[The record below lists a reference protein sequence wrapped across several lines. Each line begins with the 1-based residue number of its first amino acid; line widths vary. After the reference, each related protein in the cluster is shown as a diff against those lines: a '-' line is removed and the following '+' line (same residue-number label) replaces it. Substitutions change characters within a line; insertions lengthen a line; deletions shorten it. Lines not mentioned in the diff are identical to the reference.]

1 MMHNPLLDKDF
12 LYKLDQ
18 QKHKEVFAKIISLDT
33 NENPI
38 EQIEGRVTAGSINI
52 DGNSAV
58 RRTCSLSLIAK
69 EVNINEF
76 YWGLSN
82 KFRLSIG
89 LKNFVDKNYPDIIWF
104 KQGTFV
110 ITSFN
115 TSISTNNYNIS
126 ISGKDK
132 MCLINGDMG
141 GSLPASVDFGCI
153 ESYETIY
160 NEVIFD
166 NPKSQYQANKYYY
179 YSHKDDSGK
188 EIYIL
193 AEDEYNSRMTY
204 YVKDSM
210 THIEKLPIKTI
221 IRESVHTYA
230 GEPYHNIIINDL
242 EQSALELVEY
252 RGDDEHPLYLIKNAG
267 GIIDNESFNIPEDDI
282 NVVPNGKLKI
292 RRAIKKDKDYVI
304 EDKTITI
311 ADLNDDEYDSLVLDF
326 NSSATKVVL
335 ENGNPK
341 RYYTIVRLKNSDTAG
356 YRITDLVY
364 PSDLIANIG
373 ESLTSILDKIK
384 GMLGDFEYFYDV
396 DGRFIFQ
403 RKKAYINTSWNTL
416 TNTGD
421 EVYAET
427 SAGTSSAIYSFE
439 NNNLIQAFQNTPVLT
454 NLRNDFSVW
463 GTRTTATGIE
473 LPIHAR
479 FAIDKKP
486 EYYKSL
492 KTGEVF
498 ITRKQDLLTL
508 FPDAI
513 VRDWRELIYQMAL
526 DYFLYNQDVNFLAN
540 LIKENTVVK
549 LNPVTQE
556 YELFQYYPTGFTGY
570 ENYYTDIQGFWR
582 QLYNPDAEN
591 EYTFTGGKYETV
603 REIVNEETGEF
614 KEYENWVPV
623 KWSNNGTCD
632 YYIGLPELD
641 ERLYWH
647 KDVIENP
654 HLLNFWF
661 DFLDNGDL
669 QQFGVNVIGNRPKS
683 INDKDITS
691 IYFRET
697 PSIIYYQDNILN
709 AEDIK
714 SGYIYARL
722 AQGLEDMFTISAQ
735 GKSAKNK
742 IDEMLYNHSY
752 CIENI
757 SITAIPVY
765 YLEPNTR
772 IFVHDEDSQIN
783 GEYLI
788 SKITIPLTY
797 NGMMSITAT
806 KAVERLY

>member
-12 LYKLDQ
+12 LYELDQ
-18 QKHKEVFAKIISLDT
+18 QKHKEIFAKVISLDI

-58 RRTCSLSLIAK
+58 RRTCSLSLVAK

-82 KFRLSIG
+82 KFRLLIG
-89 LKNFVDKNYPDIIWF
+89 LKNLVNPNYPNIIWF
-104 KQGTFV
+104 KLGTYV

-115 TSISTNNYNIS
+115 TSLSTNNYTIN

-132 MCLINGDMG
+132 MCLLNGDMG
-141 GSLPASVDFGCI
+141 GALPASVDFGCI
-153 ESYETIY
+153 ESYDTIY
-160 NEVIFD
+160 SEVIFND
-166 NPKSQYQANKYYY
+166 PKAQYTANKYYY
-179 YSHKDDSGK
+179 YSHKDENGK
-188 EIYIL
+188 DVYIL
-193 AEDEYNSRMTY
+193 SQEEYNSRITY
-204 YVKDSM
+204 YFKELMSS
-210 THIEKLPIKTI
+210 IEKLPIKTI

-230 GEPYHNIIINDL
+230 GEPYHNIVINDL
-242 EQSALELVEY
+242 EESALELIEY

-267 GIIDNESFNIPEDDI
+267 GSSGNGLFNVPEDDI
-282 NVVPNGKLKI
+282 NVVPNGNLKI
-292 RRAIKKDKDYVI
+292 KRAIKNGEDYII
-304 EDKTITI
+304 EDKIITLE
-311 ADLNDDEYDSLVLDF
+311 DLNDDEYDSLVLDF
-326 NSSATKVVL
+326 NTSATKVILV
-335 ENGNPK
+335 NGDPK
-341 RYYTIVRLKNSDTAG
+341 HYYTVVRLKNSDTAG
-356 YRITDLVY
+356 YRITELVY
-364 PSDLIANIG
+364 PNDLIANIG
-373 ESLTSILDKIK
+373 ESLTSMLDKIK

-396 DGRFIFQ
+396 DGRFVFQ

-416 TNTGD
+416 TKTGD
-421 EVYAET
+421 DVYAET
-427 SAGTSSAIYSFE
+427 SAGTSSAVYSFE
-439 NNNLIQAFQNTPVLT
+439 NNNLIQSFQNTPVLT
-454 NLRNDFSVW
+454 NLRNDYSVW

-508 FPDAI
+508 FPNAI
-513 VRDWRELIYQMAL
+513 VRDWRELIYQMAI

-540 LIKENTVVK
+540 LIKANTVVK

-556 YELFQYYPTGFTGY
+556 YELYQYYPTGFTGY

-582 QLYNPDAEN
+582 QLYNPEAKN

-603 REIVNEETGEF
+603 REIVNEDTGEF
-614 KEYENWVPV
+614 KEYEDWVPV

-632 YYIGLPELD
+632 YYIDVPELD

-697 PSIIYYQDNILN
+697 PSIIYYEDNVLK

-714 SGYIYARL
+714 PGYTYAHL
-722 AQGLEDMFTISAQ
+722 TQGLENMFTISAQ

-772 IFVHDEDSQIN
+772 IFVHDEESQIN

-788 SKITIPLTY
+788 SKITISLTY